1 MLEEPIYGQLPD
13 GERPDLLLYIFPHLP
28 EFLAVDLRDDLLPKV
43 VLLHTDEVFQERFF
57 NFLEREFAGAIRDS
71 GGFPFAHLINLPL
84 RLEEIIRG
92 VAMSSIMDRLEV
104 PPPESDDDWPTV
116 VVFIISGGAL
126 AMHSERLL
134 NSLRELLRA
143 EPGDPYLA
151 EWEGVLSRLVAEE
164 NAELEKL
171 SQQELT
177 AAMRDDSPDYFTLW
191 ENRN

>member
-1 MLEEPIYGQLPD
+1 MLEDPFYGQLPD

-28 EFLAVDLRDDLLPKV
+28 EFLAVDLRDDLFPKV

-57 NFLEREFAGAIRDS
+57 NFLETEFAGAIRDS

-92 VAMSSIMDRLEV
+92 VAMSSIMERLEV

-116 VVFIISGGAL
+116 VVFIVSGGAL

-134 NSLRELLRA
+134 HSLRELLRA
-143 EPGDPYLA
+143 EPGDPYLT
-151 EWEGVLSRLVAEE
+151 EWEGVLSRLVKEE
-164 NAELEKL
+164 NAELQKL

-177 AAMRDDSPDYFTLW
+177 EAMRDDSPDYFTLW

>member
-1 MLEEPIYGQLPD
+1 M
-13 GERPDLLLYIFPHLP
+13 LLYIFPHLP

-143 EPGDPYLA
+143 EPGDPYLT
-151 EWEGVLSRLVAEE
+151 EWERVLSRLVAEE

>member
-1 MLEEPIYGQLPD
+1 MIEDPFYGQLPD
-13 GERPDLLLYIFPHLP
+13 GERPDVMLYIFPHLP

-57 NFLEREFAGAIRDS
+57 KFLETEFAGVIRDS

-84 RLEEIIRG
+84 RMEEIIRG
-92 VAMSSIMDRLEV
+92 VAMSSIMERLEV

-116 VVFIISGGAL
+116 VVFVISGGAL

-134 NSLRELLRA
+134 HSLRELLRA
-143 EPGDPYLA
+143 EPGDPYLT
-151 EWEGVLSRLVAEE
+151 EWEGVLSRLVSEE
-164 NAELEKL
+164 NAELQKL

-177 AAMRDDSPDYFTLW
+177 EAMRDDSPDYFTLW